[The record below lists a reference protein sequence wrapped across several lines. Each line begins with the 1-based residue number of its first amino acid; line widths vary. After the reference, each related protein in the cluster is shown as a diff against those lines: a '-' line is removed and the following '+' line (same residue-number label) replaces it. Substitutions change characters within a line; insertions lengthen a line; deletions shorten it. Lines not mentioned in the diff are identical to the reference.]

1 MSVGT
6 RRTRAGGPR
15 FAAGRLVVA
24 LLVVF
29 AAIAVVRF
37 WPRPPLA
44 VGIPTS
50 TAVFDRDGRLLRLT
64 LAADGQY
71 RLWTPLADVPP
82 EFVDLLL
89 LHEDRHFYRHPGV
102 DPLALLRA
110 AGAMLR
116 GGAPQG
122 ASTLTM
128 QFARLH
134 YGLRTRS
141 LLGKLAQILRALWLE
156 MRYSKRE
163 ILEAH
168 LNRMPYGGNV
178 QGVGTASRVYFGK
191 PAARLA
197 LPESMALVLIP
208 QAPQR
213 RSPEADEPAALRT
226 ARARLQRRW
235 QLVQPAAD
243 VAEANLLP
251 LAFDGRRDLPFF
263 APHFTDFVLAA
274 RPGARELRTTLDL
287 PLQRLAERV
296 VGEYVRAHSSSGIHN
311 AAVLLVDTRDL
322 GVRAMVGSADFDDAT
337 IEGQVNGTLAKR
349 SPGSALKPFIYGLA
363 IDQGLI
369 HPLTVLRDVP
379 TAFGPFSPENFDGR
393 FVGPVSATE
402 ALVRSRNVPAVAL
415 ASQLADPDFHAF
427 LRSAGIARLRSRQHY
442 GLALALGGGEVTM
455 EEMAALY
462 VMLARAG
469 RQAPLRHLADEAVT
483 SGTPLLSPEA
493 SYVVLD
499 MLRTSPRPDEVPA
512 AGKVRLHPA
521 WKTGTSWGFRDAWTA
536 GVVGPYVLVAWV
548 GNFDGRGN
556 PAFVGI
562 QTAALL
568 FFRLVDAL
576 EARDHQLVDAE
587 RLPPPRLARVEVC
600 TASGELPNADCPQTS
615 STWYLPGV
623 SPIRVSNV
631 HRRVWID
638 DRTGRAA
645 CPPYDPRHMHAEVF
659 EYWPSELAQIF
670 AQAGMPRR
678 APPEATCQDAA
689 AEGTPPRITSPV
701 TGVAYAL
708 RRKGDRVDTVPL
720 AADADSASRRVY
732 WFADNAY
739 LGASSPGSGL
749 AWRPPHGGR
758 YVVRAVDDRGRAD
771 ARGVAVEILP

>member
-1 MSVGT
+1 M
-6 RRTRAGGPR
+6 RRPRARAPW
-15 FAAGRLVVA
+15 FAAAWLVVA
-24 LLVVF
+24 LLVGLT
-29 AAIAVVRF
+29 AIAAVRF

-44 VGIPTS
+44 AEIPTS
-50 TAVFDRDGRLLRLT
+50 TAVLDRDGRLLRLT
-64 LAADGQY
+64 LAADSQY

-82 EFVDLLL
+82 ELVELLL
-89 LHEDRHFYRHPGV
+89 LHEDRHFYSHPGV

-110 AGAMLR
+110 ASAMLR

-122 ASTLTM
+122 ASTITM

-134 YGLRTRS
+134 YGLRTRTVS
-141 LLGKLAQILRALWLE
+141 GKLEQILRALWLE
-156 MRYSKRE
+156 LRYSKRE

-168 LNRMPYGGNV
+168 LNRMPYGSNV

-213 RSPEADEPAALRT
+213 RSPQDAEPAALRA
-226 ARARLQRRW
+226 ARGRLQQRW
-235 QLVQPAAD
+235 QALRPAAD
-243 VAEANLLP
+243 ASAANLLP
-251 LAFDGRRDLPFF
+251 LAFGRRRDLPFL
-263 APHFTDFVLAA
+263 APHFTDFALAA
-274 RPGARELRTTLDL
+274 RPGARELRTTLEL
-287 PLQRLAERV
+287 PLQQLAERV
-296 VGEYVRAHSSSGIHN
+296 VGEYVRAHASLGIHN

-322 GVRAMVGSADFDDAT
+322 GVRAMVGSADFGDAA

-402 ALVRSRNVPAVAL
+402 ALVRSRNVPAVSL

-427 LRSAGIARLRSRQHY
+427 LRSAGIARLKSRQHY

-455 EEMAALY
+455 EEMAGLY
-462 VMLARAG
+462 AMLARSG
-469 RQAPLRHLADEAVT
+469 RQTPLRHFADEAVT
-483 SGTPLLSPEA
+483 RGTPLLSPGA

-499 MLRTSPRPDEVPA
+499 MLRTTLRPDEVPA
-512 AGKVRLHPA
+512 AVDRLRPA

-536 GVVGPYVLVAWV
+536 GVVGPYVLVVWI

-562 QTAALL
+562 QAAAPL

-576 EARDHQLVDAE
+576 QARDRQFVDAE
-587 RLPPPRLARVEVC
+587 RLTPSRLARVEVC
-600 TASGELPNADCPQTS
+600 TASGDLPNADCPQTS
-615 STWYLPGV
+615 TTWYLPGI

-645 CPPYDPRHMHAEVF
+645 CPPYDPRHVRAEVF

-678 APPEATCQDAA
+678 TPPEASCQDAA

-701 TGVAYAL
+701 SGVAYAL
-708 RRKGDRVDTVPL
+708 RRKSGRVDTVPL

-739 LGASSPGSGL
+739 LGTSSPGSGL

-771 ARGVAVEILP
+771 ARSVAVEILP